1 MILASASPRR
11 KELLSLVASHF
22 TIAPADIDETVEV
35 NESPKEY
42 VCRMAKEKAQVI
54 QTLYSEEVV
63 IGCDTTVVTNNKIL
77 GKPTDTKDATQM
89 LEMLSGS
96 THEVLTAV
104 CVITPE
110 KTYEHL
116 EVVRVVF
123 YPLDAED
130 IEMYVKTGEPMDKA
144 GAYGIQ
150 GKASVFV
157 KEIHGDYF
165 SIVGLPVGYLNQLFK
180 QLGR

>member
-11 KELLSLVASHF
+11 KELLSLVTTHF
-22 TIAPADIDETVEV
+22 TISPADIDETVEL
-35 NESPKEY
+35 NEKPKDY
-42 VCRMAKEKAQVI
+42 VCRMAKEKAQAI
-54 QTLYSEEVV
+54 QTLYPEEVI
-63 IGCDTTVVTNNKIL
+63 IGCDTTVVVDQTIL
-77 GKPTDTKDATQM
+77 GKPMDTEDAKKMLTQ
-89 LEMLSGS
+89 LSGS
-96 THEVLTAV
+96 THQVLTAV

-116 EVVRVVF
+116 EVVDVTF

-130 IEMYVKTGEPMDKA
+130 IAQYVKTGEPMDKA

-157 KEIHGDYF
+157 KKIQGDYF